1 MIKLFTSLAI
11 LAIAFGSLRS
21 QPLPTLFTNA
31 GAFVHQITVG
41 NGVNETRFRQ
51 AVSPVSLSLP
61 VAMGNLSIQGGY
73 LYIEQRDSTGTL
85 DASGPLD
92 TQVNCDWT
100 FGRVALSGYA
110 NIATGMDSLNIAE
123 SGLARDM
130 SRSDLDFPIKTFGQ
144 GLDFGGAITLGHRAE
159 NWALSAGG
167 GYIVR
172 GAYSPDESVSG
183 YDPGDEL
190 TLTTGVSYASKGW
203 TIGLDAAGKLIYI
216 DRLKG
221 EALFRN
227 GKQMTAKGSLSYSGQ
242 ALRIDASVTEII
254 RMKNRKISDGLLI
267 YEDRDSNGNDLRA
280 KGKIS
285 LTPFEGLTVFG
296 EAQFKDVAENSYD
309 TGDSLFLGAARL
321 WSYGGGVLVTLGGTE
336 TLTIRV
342 RRGYGWLNNRQDDT
356 EILNAQVAVRL
367 FF

>member
-1 MIKLFTSLAI
+1 VSKLFSSLAI
-11 LAIAFGSLRS
+11 LATAFGSLWS
-21 QPLPTLFTNA
+21 QPVTPLFTDA

-41 NGVNETRFRQ
+41 NGINETRFRQ
-51 AVSPVSLSLP
+51 AVSPISLSLP
-61 VAMGNLSIQGGY
+61 IAMGNLRLQSAY

-92 TQVNCDWT
+92 TQVTGEWT

-110 NIATGMDSLNIAE
+110 NIATGMDSLDMTE
-123 SGLARDM
+123 FGLARDM

-144 GLDFGGAITLGHRAE
+144 GLDFGGAITLGHCVE

-172 GAYSPDESVSG
+172 GTYSPDESVSE
-183 YDPGDEL
+183 YDPGNEL
-190 TLTTGVSYASKGW
+190 TLTAGASYASKGW
-203 TIGLDAAGKLIYI
+203 TIGLDAAAKLIYI
-216 DRLKG
+216 DRLAG

-227 GKQMTAKGSLSYSGQ
+227 GKQMTARGSLSYSGQ
-242 ALRIDASVTEII
+242 TLRIDTSVTEII
-254 RMKNRKISDGLLI
+254 RMKNRKISDGILL

-280 KGKIS
+280 KGKVS

-296 EAQFKDVAENSYD
+296 EAQLKDVTENSYD
-309 TGDSLFLGAARL
+309 AGDPLFLGAARL
-321 WSYGGGVLVTLGGTE
+321 WSYGGGVSVTLGGTE
-336 TLTIRV
+336 TLTLRV
-342 RRGYGWLNNRQDDT
+342 RRGDGWLNDRLDDIKT
-356 EILNAQVAVRL
+356 LNAHVAVRL